1 MAFSP
6 LRESREEISEESTSL
21 QLWRRTFSLFI
32 AIRLKCHF
40 LLIESLS
47 ANFKSMFP
55 WAEVFSIP
63 WSWRHFNSKITSIQP
78 ELDPKKLLPQLEEL
92 NANRRP
98 AIVEG
103 RVIEIIFAC

>member
-6 LRESREEISEESTSL
+6 LRESSEEISEESTSL

-47 ANFKSMFP
+47 TNFKSMFP
-55 WAEVFSIP
+55 
-63 WSWRHFNSKITSIQP
+63 
-78 ELDPKKLLPQLEEL
+78 
-92 NANRRP
+92 
-98 AIVEG
+98 
-103 RVIEIIFAC
+103 

>member
-1 MAFSP
+1 MAFCP

-55 WAEVFSIP
+55 
-63 WSWRHFNSKITSIQP
+63 
-78 ELDPKKLLPQLEEL
+78 
-92 NANRRP
+92 
-98 AIVEG
+98 
-103 RVIEIIFAC
+103 